1 MARLVLPRVQAM
13 MVCDEVD
20 KSAQEHGVYHLTGVR
35 HALALPSFPATRSMR
50 VFLHM
55 SGHQGE
61 ALCHIEVFQMITD
74 ATIFQTKTKTVAFQ
88 GPTAVVPVGFRLRDC
103 VFPAKGVYIV
113 EILADNKVVGERRL
127 LVRDEE

>member
-13 MVCDEVD
+13 VLCDEVD
-20 KSAQEHGVYHLTGVR
+20 RSAEEHGVYHLTGVR
-35 HALALPSFPATRSMR
+35 HAISAPSFPAVRSMR

-61 ALCHIEVFQMITD
+61 TQCHIRVYHRPTEAVL
-74 ATIFQTKTKTVAFQ
+74 FQTKTKIVTFQ
-88 GPTAVVPVGFRLRDC
+88 EPTLVVPVVFHLRGC

-113 EILADNKVVGERRL
+113 EILADNKTVGERRL
-127 LVRDEE
+127 MLRDEE